1 MAVDNCD
8 HAQNQCVI
16 DSWKIGAISLD
27 GRGEKTREGGERERE
42 RRKGEGERERG
53 EALTRLVAKKV
64 NGVLNGFKS

>member
-42 RRKGEGERERG
+42 EKGRGREREGR
-53 EALTRLVAKKV
+53 R
-64 NGVLNGFKS
+64 